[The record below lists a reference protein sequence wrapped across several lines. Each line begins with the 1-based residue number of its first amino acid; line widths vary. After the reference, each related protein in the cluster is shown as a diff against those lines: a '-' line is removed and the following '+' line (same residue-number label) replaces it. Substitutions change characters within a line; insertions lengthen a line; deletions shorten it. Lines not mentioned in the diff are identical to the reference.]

1 MTNTLERLANVW
13 DSEVVMPLREQMIGR
28 QLLPRNN
35 TLSGK
40 GIGMESVDYYTFSDL
55 SDAIIDYNLPD
66 TVGSKDTVDMTTT
79 TIKMAFIAKQ
89 FNIKR
94 SAFEAYKLKGIPI
107 DDKAA
112 LTIADLVA
120 IQENTLFIQG
130 WAPDGSTYRINGMY
144 QAASN
149 TEATVDD
156 FGTYGNPT
164 NKITL
169 AIGMML
175 TDNILPPYNL
185 TLNPTQYAELLGS
198 ESTTGTREWDNVKE
212 LLNPN
217 GGNAGQIRMTTALT
231 AGTGMLSGIG
241 IKYFDYIEGQ
251 APKFQLTLDP
261 KMGALSPVYGVQY
274 EAIVPRI
281 YKTDAVCRLTNI

>member
-1 MTNTLERLANVW
+1 MVNTLERLANVW
-13 DSEVVMPLREQMIGR
+13 DKEVVMPLREQMIGR
-28 QLLPRNN
+28 QLLPKNN

-66 TVGSKDTVDMTTT
+66 TVGDEDTVDMTTT
-79 TIKMAFIAKQ
+79 TIKMAFIAKK
-89 FNIKR
+89 FKIKR
-94 SAFEAYKLKGIPI
+94 SAYEMYKLKDIPI

-112 LTIADLVA
+112 LAIADLVA

-130 WAPDGSTYRINGMY
+130 WKPDGSTYRINGMY
-144 QAASN
+144 QAANNSE
-149 TEATVDD
+149 TTADGFD
-156 FGTYGNPT
+156 TYGNPT
-164 NKITL
+164 DKVTL
-169 AIGMML
+169 AIGELL

-198 ESTTGTREWDNVKE
+198 ESTTGTQEWLNVLR

-217 GGNAGQIRMTTALT
+217 GGNVGQILMSTAIT
-231 AGTGMLSGIG
+231 AATGMLSGIG
-241 IKYFDYIEGQ
+241 KKYFDYIEGQ
-251 APKFQLTLDP
+251 APKFQLTLDS
-261 KMGALSPVYGVQY
+261 KLGALSPVYGVQY

-281 YKTDAVCRLTNI
+281 YQTNAVCKLTNI